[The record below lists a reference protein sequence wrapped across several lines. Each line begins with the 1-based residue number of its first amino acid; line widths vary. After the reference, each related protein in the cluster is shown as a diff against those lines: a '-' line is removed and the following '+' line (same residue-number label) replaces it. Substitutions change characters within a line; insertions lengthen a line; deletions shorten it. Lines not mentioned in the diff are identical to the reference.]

1 MDLKSWFGLMA
12 EDPAVRRDVLGME
25 FKRFSNS
32 FLRIACQILTTGRQR
47 VFRILQYTETLT
59 TFLKS
64 FDRIKWFAFG

>member
-1 MDLKSWFGLMA
+1 MDLKSWFGLMV

-32 FLRIACQILTTGRQR
+32 FLGSACQILTTGRQR

-59 TFLKS
+59 TFLKT